1 MHHVTERRMWSM
13 EVEARTDGEHYAV
26 IEGYAALFDSRS
38 ADLGGFV
45 EEIAPGAFAKTIRE
59 SDTKFLFNHDEDTVM
74 ARSSAGNL
82 KIGEDKR
89 GLHYEAR
96 VDLRD
101 PDAARLFRKIEGGN
115 VRGSSFA
122 FRTIKD
128 DWSQTDDDY
137 PLRTL
142 REVGPLFD
150 VSSVTT
156 PAYPETEGLLAA
168 AVRSLAIQTN
178 RSVDELVNAAKAN
191 ELRSLMTPAHDALE
205 VEPAESHS
213 SRLAVA
219 RARLALARFHGAA

>member
-1 MHHVTERRMWSM
+1 MTIERRIRPL
-13 EVEARTDGEHYAV
+13 EVEARTDGDHHAV
-26 IEGYAALFDSRS
+26 ITGYAALFNSRS

-45 EEIAPGAFAKTIRE
+45 EEIAPGAFAKTLRE
-59 SDTKFLFNHDEDTVM
+59 SDTKFLFNHDESTVM

-82 KIGEDKR
+82 RVSEDAD

-96 VDLRD
+96 IDLRD
-101 PDAARLFRKIEGGN
+101 PDAERLFRKIGGGN

-128 DWSQTDDDY
+128 EWSTTDDDY

-168 AVRSLAIQTN
+168 AVRSLAAQMN
-178 RSVDELVNAAKAN
+178 RPVEDLVVAARAN
-191 ELRSLMTPAHDALE
+191 ELRSMMDPADLPDE
-205 VEPAESHS
+205 TEPPERHS
-213 SRLAVA
+213 SRLSVA
-219 RARLALARFHGAA
+219 RARLELLRHSGAA